1 MAEVV
6 GRNARFMQGPDSD
19 PEAIAE
25 LRDAVRTGRATVVE
39 LINLRKDGTRF
50 WNQVGCFFLEHSRRV
65 VEHSTACVHA
75 SLQLHHMSEL
85 TLHKQTLQ

>member
-1 MAEVV
+1 MNEVV

-25 LRDAVRTGRATVVE
+25 LRDAVSNGRATVVE

-50 WNQVGCFFLEHSRRV
+50 WNQVHIY
-65 VEHSTACVHA
+65 
-75 SLQLHHMSEL
+75 LHHS
-85 TLHKQTLQ
+85 